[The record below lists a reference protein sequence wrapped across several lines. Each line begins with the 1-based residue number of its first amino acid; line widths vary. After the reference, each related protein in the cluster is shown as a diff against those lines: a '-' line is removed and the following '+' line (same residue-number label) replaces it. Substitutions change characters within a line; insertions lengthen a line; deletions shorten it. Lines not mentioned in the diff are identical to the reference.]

1 VLVPFVAF
9 VGLDVGGLVVLDG
22 LVVLAGFV
30 ELVPLV
36 PLVPLVVLAGLGG
49 PLAAG
54 FVALAVA
61 LAVVTLLLVVDEVVG
76 LVLVLLAYSNLDS

>member
-1 VLVPFVAF
+1 MCFIV
-9 VGLDVGGLVVLDG
+9 LDVGGLVVLDG

-36 PLVPLVVLAGLGG
+36 VLPGLGG
-49 PLAAG
+49 PLGAG

-61 LAVVTLLLVVDEVVG
+61 FVVALLLVVD
-76 LVLVLLAYSNLDS
+76 

>member
-1 VLVPFVAF
+1 MLVPLVPFVAF

-36 PLVPLVVLAGLGG
+36 PLVPLGVSSGLGG
-49 PLAAG
+49 PLGSG
-54 FVALAVA
+54 FVA
-61 LAVVTLLLVVDEVVG
+61 LAVVTLLLVVD
-76 LVLVLLAYSNLDS
+76 